1 MRVARWILA
10 VPVMLLLLV
19 GHGTSAQETAPDI
32 PDTGVYVTTQDFSSL
47 RAGPG
52 KNWER
57 LAVVPPVTTLP
68 AVGRS
73 AATDWIQVVYD
84 GQTGWIYY
92 TLLVW
97 SGRIFDLPV
106 DGVNPE
112 PFARGFE
119 VEAYTIRE
127 TPLYARGVSPD
138 DQVGTLPEDT
148 QVEVTARLGDP
159 GGYIQLQVRHE
170 GNLYWV
176 GSWNLRVEDG
186 LLRNVLDLSYRYAF
200 GRLLSDFERD
210 INEGSNRLNRI
221 ADQWTTIDAGGS
233 VNCDRIPS
241 RLSPRRVSDADVN
254 SEPVFRPA
262 ADALDD
268 AIGHVNTAI
277 AALDDACNRDTLFLT
292 RQEVNQAL
300 NEVDAA
306 RRNYNLTQSL
316 LRSLQRRDPLR
327 G

>member
-1 MRVARWILA
+1 M
-10 VPVMLLLLV
+10 
-19 GHGTSAQETAPDI
+19 
-32 PDTGVYVTTQDFSSL
+32 
-47 RAGPG
+47 
-52 KNWER
+52 
-57 LAVVPPVTTLP
+57 
-68 AVGRS
+68 GRS
-73 AATDWIQVVYD
+73 AATDWVQVVYN
-84 GQTGWIYY
+84 GETGWIYY

-97 SGRIFDLPV
+97 SGPIFDLPV

-127 TPLYARGVSPD
+127 TPLYANGVSPD
-138 DQVGTLPEDT
+138 DRVGTLPEDT

-159 GGYIQLQVRHE
+159 GRGYIQLQIRHE
-170 GNLYWV
+170 GRLYWV
-176 GSWNLRVEDG
+176 GSWNLRIEDG
-186 LLRNVLDLSYRYAF
+186 RLSNVLDLSYRYAF

-210 INEGSNRLNRI
+210 INEGTNRLNRI
-221 ADQWTTIDAGGS
+221 ANLWSAIDSGGS
-233 VNCDRIPS
+233 VDCN
-241 RLSPRRVSDADVN
+241 RLPARLPPRRVSDADID

-277 AALDDACNRDTLFLT
+277 AALDDACNRETLFLT
-292 RQEVNQAL
+292 RQEVNDAL
-300 NEVDAA
+300 DEVDAA

-316 LRSLQRRDPLR
+316 LRSLERRDPLQ